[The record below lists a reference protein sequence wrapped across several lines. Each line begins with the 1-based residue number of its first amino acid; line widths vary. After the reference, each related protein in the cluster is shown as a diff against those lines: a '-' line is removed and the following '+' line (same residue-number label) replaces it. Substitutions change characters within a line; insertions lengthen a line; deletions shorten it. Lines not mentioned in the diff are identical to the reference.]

1 MKWKLLD
8 VVTLGTSLTGT
19 SGSVPALD
27 SAGIGSSCSSSIGS
41 SGVGARGG
49 LRTSC
54 VISVIRESVVSM
66 ISDLFGCG
74 G

>member
-1 MKWKLLD
+1 MKWKLFD
-8 VVTLGTSLTGT
+8 VVALGTSLTGT
-19 SGSVPALD
+19 SGSVSALD
-27 SAGIGSSCSSSIGS
+27 SAGMGSSCSSSIGS

-54 VISVIRESVVSM
+54 VISVIRESVVNT
-66 ISDLFGCG
+66 INDLLGSG

>member
-8 VVTLGTSLTGT
+8 VVTAGISPAGT

-27 SAGIGSSCSSSIGS
+27 SAGVGSSCSSSIGS

-54 VISVIRESVVSM
+54 VISVIRESIVSM

>member
-8 VVTLGTSLTGT
+8 EVTLGTSLTGT
-19 SGSVPALD
+19 SGSVSVLD
-27 SAGIGSSCSSSIGS
+27 SAGVGSSCSSSIGS

-49 LRTSC
+49 LRTRS

-66 ISDLFGCG
+66 ISELFGCG